1 MELGEVYDKGVRP
14 RRHSIAAEGL
24 LGEMKY
30 NVNAQARH
38 SHYSLSGTHAPM
50 YQQGKRRVGATK
62 ASTSMR

>member
-30 NVNAQARH
+30 NVNAQVRGH
-38 SHYSLSGTHAPM
+38 CSLSGTHAPM
-50 YQQGKRRVGATK
+50 YQQGDRQLGAIK